1 MFVSNLALKN
11 RHRSKR
17 KSYLSIGFAGVF
29 LFAGMLLMVLM
40 SNNSAAIAGD
50 VSVGNVVN
58 VSDNQT
64 LIANGATPG
73 AELHFRNKRAT
84 PEERKAAA
92 ERFKEIYNPVQ
103 VRAQAKAL
111 AAAQNVSVAPPAFA
125 LDPGGVPHYFGPY
138 ANWANSPLPKGAV
151 TSIAVTD
158 GGSGY
163 SALDVTVTVTDA
175 YNDTGVTPANAVA
188 VLGTGGVITG
198 ITVNTGGSG
207 YTAPVVA
214 ITGNNTTIASATA
227 YIGGPLN
234 GGMRKFVDSLPG
246 LNASGKNDL
255 GQYIPVAVP
264 DKTTYPGCDYY
275 EIAVVQYSEKM
286 HKDLPNT
293 TLRGYVQLQTPQNN
307 ATSRHIPL
315 KYPNGTAI
323 KNASTGSPV
332 FAHNETHYMG
342 PMIVAER
349 GVPVRVKFH
358 NYLPT
363 DVDGDLFIPVD
374 HTVMGSGMGP
384 MGMMASP
391 MNYSENRAAVH
402 LHGGDTVWI
411 SDGTPHQW
419 TTPAGEH
426 TSYPEGVSVRNV
438 PDMDGGNE
446 PQGTLTF
453 YYTNNMSA
461 RLMFYHDHA
470 YGITRLNVY
479 SGMAAGYLIT
489 DKVEQDLIAGTNV
502 TGVNPTKAK
511 VFPDI
516 GIPLVIQDRTFVDN
530 TTIAAQDPTW
540 NWGTGPR
547 VAGKI
552 TNAMT
557 GDLWMPHVYMTNQN
571 PWDITGTNAFGRWM
585 YSPWFWPPATP
596 TKRGLIPNP
605 YNNTA
610 PWEPPM
616 IPGTPNPSMAMEAF
630 MDTPIVNGAAYPN
643 LTVEPRAYRFRIL
656 NAANERSF
664 NLQLYLAS
672 SIINN
677 ITVTNGGSNYTQ
689 PSIFITDSTGYGRGA
704 TARATISGGNITG
717 ISILTVGSNYT
728 SPVVTITDPTG
739 KSATATASV
748 YTGPTEVGMVPASN
762 CAGLPLNWPVD
773 GRDGGVPDPL
783 RVGPSFIQIG
793 TEGGYL
799 PAPVV
804 VENQPVTFIGNAQAF
819 NFGNVDK
826 HAVLL
831 GPAERADV
839 IIDFSKYAGKTIIL
853 YNDAPAA
860 FPAADPRVDYYTHDV
875 DQRDTGGAPTTQPGY
890 GPNTRTIMQIN
901 VMATTPAPAYDLA
914 KLNQIFAKET
924 GKRGVFESTQP
935 AIIVLQA
942 AYDSAYNKTFPADV
956 VKQYVQLYQDF
967 HVFQNMSGSTL
978 NISLEPKAIHD
989 EMNAAYDVEY
999 GRMSGMF
1006 GLEMPSTNPLT
1017 QNFMLYGFASPPV
1030 EVIKDSM
1037 IPLTEPA
1044 SGDGTQIWKITHNGV
1059 DTHTY
1064 HFHLYNVQVLNRV
1077 AWDGILL
1084 PPDATELGWKETVRT
1099 NPLEHTI
1106 VALRPVAPQVPFKVP
1121 NSTRLIDPTMPAGD
1135 VLTGPPGGFLDP
1147 AGNPVTIM
1155 NHLVNFGWEYMIHCH
1170 LLGHEEMDMMHT
1182 QVFAVA
1188 PEAPT
1193 YLRAQKSGSVLLN
1206 WTDNSISE
1214 TGFIIQRATNATFT
1228 AGLKEFTVG
1237 PDVKTYRDTT
1247 AVPGTTYYYRVFA
1260 TNVVGDIATPN
1271 FPTASVNSTKSNV
1284 VTGSRW
1290 GAGQTVPGATNWIAN
1305 GANSIYVDVNTAAA
1319 GFTATPRYFAS
1330 LGGTSNQ
1337 KEAEGINGIYS
1348 ATATGFRIY
1357 LRNWNG
1363 AALAPATANS
1373 RGWYVQWLGVPT
1385 TDTNSGSTP
1394 SGTTNWIAYGPSSI
1408 YVNVD
1413 TTTAGFAATPFYF
1426 TSLGG
1431 SSNQR
1436 DAQGVSAIYSPTAS
1450 GFRVYLRNWNGAA
1463 LTPAIANSRGWR
1475 VQWLGVPTT
1484 NAMAG
1489 IGTANWQTSSTITIY
1504 VNVNTNTAG
1513 FAAAPLYFTSL
1524 GGSSNQRDAQGVN
1537 AISSATA
1544 TGFRTYVMNW
1554 NGAALTPAFANSN
1567 GWRVQWLGVV

>member
-1 MFVSNLALKN
+1 MFVSNLTPKN
-11 RHRSKR
+11 RHRLKR
-17 KSYLSIGFAGVF
+17 KRYISIGFAGVLF
-29 LFAGMLLMVLM
+29 FAGMLLVVLM
-40 SNNSAAIAGD
+40 SNNSAAIPGD
-50 VSVGNVVN
+50 VSVGNVIN

-64 LIANGATPG
+64 LSANGATPG
-73 AELHFRNKRAT
+73 AELHFRTKRAT
-84 PEERKAAA
+84 PEERRAAA
-92 ERFKEIYNPVQ
+92 ERFKEIYDPIQVQ
-103 VRAQAKAL
+103 AQAKAL
-111 AAAQNVSVAPPAFA
+111 AAAQGVSAAPTA

-138 ANWANSPLPKGAV
+138 ANWANSPLPKGV
-151 TSIAVTD
+151 ITSIAVTN

-163 SALDVTVTVTDA
+163 NALDVTVTVTDA
-175 YNDTGVTPANAVA
+175 YNDTDVTHAVA
-188 VLGTGGVITG
+188 AAAIGAGGAITG

-207 YTAPVVA
+207 YTAPVVT
-214 ITGNNTTIASATA
+214 ITGANTTPASATA
-227 YIGGPLN
+227 SIGGTLV
-234 GGMRKFVDSLPG
+234 GGIRKFVDSLPG

-293 TLRGYVQLQTPQNN
+293 TLRGYVQLETTKNGL
-307 ATSRHIPL
+307 TSRHVPL

-323 KNASTGSPV
+323 KNGTNPV
-332 FAHNETHYMG
+332 YAHNDTQYLG
-342 PMIVAER
+342 PTIVVER

-426 TSYPEGVSVRNV
+426 TSYPKGVSVRNV

-489 DKVEQDLIAGTNV
+489 DKVEQDLIKGTNV
-502 TGVNPTKAK
+502 MGANPTKVA
-511 VFPDI
+511 VLPGV

-552 TNAMT
+552 TKAMT

-596 TKRGLIPNP
+596 TVRGLIPNP
-605 YNNTA
+605 YYTGGAGTAA

-630 MDTPIVNGAAYPN
+630 MDTPLVNGAVYPN
-643 LTVEPRAYRFRIL
+643 LTVEPKAYRFRIL
-656 NAANERSF
+656 NAANERSL
-664 NLQLYLAS
+664 NLQLYQAS

-677 ITVTNGGSNYTQ
+677 ITVINGGSNYTL
-689 PSIFITDSTGYGRGA
+689 PSIVITDSAGYGRGA

-717 ISILTVGSNYT
+717 ISLLTVGSNYT
-728 SPVVTITDPTG
+728 APVTVTITDPTG
-739 KSATATASV
+739 TGATATAKV
-748 YTGPTEVGMVPASN
+748 YTGLTEVGMVPASN

-783 RVGPSFIQIG
+783 RNGPSFIQIG

-839 IIDFSKYAGKTIIL
+839 IIDFSRYAGKTIIL

-935 AIIVLQA
+935 AIIVPQA

-999 GRMSGMF
+999 GRMSGML
-1006 GLEMPSTNPLT
+1006 GLEMPGTNPLT

-1037 IPLTEPA
+1037 TPLSEPA

-1064 HFHLYNVQVLNRV
+1064 HFHLYNVQVINRV

-1084 PPDATELGWKETVRT
+1084 PPDANELGWKETVRT

-1106 VALRPVAPQVPFKVP
+1106 VALRPVAPRVPFQVP
-1121 NSTRLIDPTMPAGD
+1121 NSTRMIDPTMPAD
-1135 VLTGPPGGFLDP
+1135 EVLTGPPGGFLDP
-1147 AGNPVTIM
+1147 AGNPVTVL

-1193 YLRAQKSGSVLLN
+1193 NLVVTVGSPVTLT
-1206 WTDNSISE
+1206 WVDNSISE
-1214 TGFIIQRATNATFT
+1214 TGFTIQRATDAGFT
-1228 AGLKEFTVG
+1228 VDLTTFTVG
-1237 PDVKTYRDTT
+1237 PDVVKYIDTT
-1247 AVPGTTYYYRVFA
+1247 TVPGTIYYYRVRA
-1260 TNVVGDIATPN
+1260 VNLVGDTTIYPAPAVGFPQETVYSGWSNTAPQILTISAIGTDNALHIIQLNGATSTWGPWQN
-1271 FPTASVNSTKSNV
+1271 LGGWIDRLDSTSSVNSV
-1284 VTGSRW
+1284 YAFVRGGDGSLWYR
-1290 GAGQTVPGATNWIAN
+1290 NWD
-1305 GANSIYVDVNTAAA
+1305 GANWAD
-1319 GFTATPRYFAS
+1319 FQS
-1330 LGGTSNQ
+1330 LGGLVTLIDAASVGSNLFAFARGSDADGNLYYKKGDGTSWSSWVPL
-1337 KEAEGINGIYS
+1337 GGPVTLID
-1348 ATATGFRIY
+1348 
-1357 LRNWNG
+1357 
-1363 AALAPATANS
+1363 AASVGSNLFAFA
-1373 RGWYVQWLGVPT
+1373 RGSDADGNLYYKKGDGTSWSDWVPLGGPVADIDAVSFGGGVYVFARGSLDNVLWYRKW
-1385 TDTNSGSTP
+1385 D
-1394 SGTTNWIAYGPSSI
+1394 GTTWG
-1408 YVNVD
+1408 
-1413 TTTAGFAATPFYF
+1413 GWQ
-1426 TSLGG
+1426 SLGG
-1431 SSNQR
+1431 S
-1436 DAQGVSAIYSPTAS
+1436 
-1450 GFRVYLRNWNGAA
+1450 
-1463 LTPAIANSRGWR
+1463 
-1475 VQWLGVPTT
+1475 
-1484 NAMAG
+1484 
-1489 IGTANWQTSSTITIY
+1489 
-1504 VNVNTNTAG
+1504 
-1513 FAAAPLYFTSL
+1513 
-1524 GGSSNQRDAQGVN
+1524 
-1537 AISSATA
+1537 ISKLSAT
-1544 TGFRTYVMNW
+1544 
-1554 NGAALTPAFANSN
+1554 S
-1567 GWRVQWLGVV
+1567 

>member
-1 MFVSNLALKN
+1 MFASNLTPKN
-11 RHRSKR
+11 RHRLKR
-17 KSYLSIGFAGVF
+17 KSYFSIGFAGVLF
-29 LFAGMLLMVLM
+29 FAGMLLVVLM
-40 SNNSAAIAGD
+40 SNNSAAIPGD
-50 VSVGNVVN
+50 VSVDNVIN
-58 VSDNQT
+58 VSDNQN
-64 LIANGATPG
+64 LSANGATPG
-73 AELHFRNKRAT
+73 AELHFRTKRAT
-84 PEERKAAA
+84 PEERRAAA
-92 ERFKEIYNPVQ
+92 ERFKEIYKPAQ
-103 VRAQAKAL
+103 VLAQAKAL
-111 AAAQNVSVAPPAFA
+111 AAAQNVSAAPPVFA

-138 ANWANSPLPKGAV
+138 ANWANSPLPKGV
-151 TSIAVTD
+151 ITSIAVTD

-163 SALDVTVTVTDA
+163 TAAPVVIVDDA
-175 YNDTGVTPANAVA
+175 YNNIGVVRANVAA
-188 VLGTGGVITG
+188 VLNGGVITG
-198 ITVNTGGSG
+198 ITVYAGGSG
-207 YTAPVVA
+207 YTAPVVT
-214 ITGNNTTIASATA
+214 ITDPTGTGASATA
-227 YIGGPLN
+227 YIGGPLA

-246 LNASGKNDL
+246 LNAAGKNDL

-286 HKDLPNT
+286 HRDLPNT
-293 TLRGYVQLQTPQNN
+293 TLRGYVQLETPQNL

-323 KNASTGSPV
+323 KNATTNLPV
-332 FAHNETHYMG
+332 LAHNDTQYLG
-342 PMIVAER
+342 PTIVAER

-426 TSYPEGVSVRNV
+426 TSYPKGVSVRNV

-453 YYTNNMSA
+453 YYTNDMSA

-489 DKVEQDLIAGTNV
+489 DNVEQDLIKGTDV

-511 VFPDI
+511 LLPDV
-516 GIPLVIQDRTFVDN
+516 GIPLVIQDKTFVDS

-547 VAGKI
+547 DVNGKI
-552 TNAMT
+552 TNAVT

-605 YNNTA
+605 YYTGGAGSAA

-616 IPGTPNPSMAMEAF
+616 IPGTPNPSMAMESF
-630 MDTPIVNGAAYPN
+630 MDTPIINGAAYPS
-643 LTVEPRAYRFRIL
+643 LEVGPKSYRFRIL
-656 NAANERSF
+656 NAANERSL
-664 NLQLYLAS
+664 NLQMYLAS
-672 SIINN
+672 SIINS
-677 ITVTNGGSNYTQ
+677 ITVTNGGSGYTQ

-704 TARATISGGNITG
+704 TARATISGGIITG
-717 ISILTVGSNYT
+717 ISLLTAGSNYT
-728 SPVVTITDPTG
+728 APMVTITDPTG

-748 YTGPTEVGMVPASN
+748 YTGLTEVGMVPASN
-762 CAGLPLNWPVD
+762 CAGLPANWPTD

-783 RVGPSFIQIG
+783 RKGPSFIQIG
-793 TEGGYL
+793 SEGGYL

-804 VENQPVTFIGNAQAF
+804 IENQPVTFIGNAQAF

-826 HAVLL
+826 HTLLL

-839 IIDFSKYAGKTIIL
+839 IIDFSQYAGKTIIL

-901 VMATTPAPAYDLA
+901 VKATTRPDPAYDLA
-914 KLNQIFAKET
+914 TLNQVFAKKA
-924 GKRGVFESTQP
+924 GKRGVFEVSQP
-935 AIIVLQA
+935 PIIVPQA
-942 AYDSAYNKTFPADV
+942 AYNSAYYKTFPFDV
-956 VKQYVQLYQDF
+956 IKQYVQLYQSSHTF
-967 HVFQNMSGSTL
+967 WNIGGSELT
-978 NISLEPKAIHD
+978 IPLEPKAIHD
-989 EMNAAYDVEY
+989 EMNAAYDEEY
-999 GRMSGMF
+999 GRMSGLL
-1006 GLEMPSTNPLT
+1006 GLEMQTTNPLN

-1037 IPLTEPA
+1037 TPLSEPSA
-1044 SGDGTQIWKITHNGV
+1044 GDGTQIWKITHNGV

-1064 HFHLYNVQVLNRV
+1064 HFHLYNVQVINRV

-1084 PPDATELGWKETVRT
+1084 PPDANELGWKETVRT

-1106 VALRPVAPQVPFKVP
+1106 VALRPVAPRVPFKVP

-1135 VLTGPPGGFLDP
+1135 ILKGPPGGFLDP
-1147 AGNPVTIM
+1147 AGNPVTVL

-1193 YLRAQKSGSVLLN
+1193 NLAVTVGSPVTLT
-1206 WTDNSISE
+1206 WVDNSISE
-1214 TGFIIQRATNATFT
+1214 TGFTIQRAKDAAFT
-1228 AGLKEFTVG
+1228 VDLTTFTVG
-1237 PDVKTYRDTT
+1237 PNVVTYIDNT
-1247 AVPGTTYYYRVFA
+1247 AVPGTTYYYRVRA
-1260 TNVVGDIATPN
+1260 DNLVGDTTVYPAPAVGFPQKTAESKWSNLAVNLYVSIALQAFN
-1271 FPTASVNSTKSNV
+1271 GQYVCAEGSGGDGVVANRNV
-1284 VTGSRW
+1284 IGPWETFKLIDQGNGNV
-1290 GAGQTVPGATNWIAN
+1290 ALQAFNGQFVCAEGGGGGLLVANRNWILGWETFKRIDLGGGNIALQAAN
-1305 GANSIYVDVNTAAA
+1305 GQYVC
-1319 GFTATPRYFAS
+1319 
-1330 LGGTSNQ
+1330 
-1337 KEAEGINGIYS
+1337 AEGG
-1348 ATATGFRIY
+1348 GGREVV
-1357 LRNWNG
+1357 
-1363 AALAPATANS
+1363 AN
-1373 RGWYVQWLGVPT
+1373 R
-1385 TDTNSGSTP
+1385 D
-1394 SGTTNWIAYGPSSI
+1394 WIREWETFKLI
-1408 YVNVD
+1408 
-1413 TTTAGFAATPFYF
+1413 
-1426 TSLGG
+1426 
-1431 SSNQR
+1431 
-1436 DAQGVSAIYSPTAS
+1436 AI
-1450 GFRVYLRNWNGAA
+1450 
-1463 LTPAIANSRGWR
+1463 
-1475 VQWLGVPTT
+1475 
-1484 NAMAG
+1484 
-1489 IGTANWQTSSTITIY
+1489 
-1504 VNVNTNTAG
+1504 
-1513 FAAAPLYFTSL
+1513 
-1524 GGSSNQRDAQGVN
+1524 
-1537 AISSATA
+1537 
-1544 TGFRTYVMNW
+1544 
-1554 NGAALTPAFANSN
+1554 
-1567 GWRVQWLGVV
+1567 